1 MNPCENNKD
10 WTQGPGPRAIFG
22 SSFVF
27 WRVFLKLW
35 NETLRE
41 NLNGRNAG
49 IFFGARNTHT
59 VATTRL
65 APPTLILKLYLWSF
79 TVISCHFFTTKLK
92 FWMFTINFDLGTVPI
107 DVIWLLKMANQ
118 LGLVSYF
125 FYESEKTRLAP
136 LGLPALPILPY
147 RPFRG
152 ATTQKL
158 MSKKSLQTCFKRL

>member
-1 MNPCENNKD
+1 MWKLHPFVICDPDVGKSFLVWAKCIREKLLDLWQENWQK
-10 WTQGPGPRAIFG
+10 I
-22 SSFVF
+22 
-27 WRVFLKLW
+27 
-35 NETLRE
+35 
-41 NLNGRNAG
+41 
-49 IFFGARNTHT
+49 T

-125 FYESEKTRLAP
+125 FYEWEKTRLAP
-136 LGLPALPILPY
+136 QGLPALPILPH